1 MVLINFNNNN
11 NNSNNNNNNVFS
23 LRGLH
28 IKYKMNVS
36 NIWSSVK
43 LNKKEHIY
51 STWQTLPTNK
61 R

>member
-1 MVLINFNNNN
+1 MYNNNN
-11 NNSNNNNNNVFS
+11 NNNNNNNDNNNNVFILEDYILS
-23 LRGLH
+23 TT
-28 IKYKMNVS
+28 MNLS

-51 STWQTLPTNK
+51 STWQTISINK